1 MIEKKGNVDEM
12 FKKYNRLVKQE
23 YCKHFV
29 SKLWFDRERRQIKR
43 YNERIGL

>member
-1 MIEKKGNVDEM
+1 MIEKKGNVDKM
-12 FKKYNRLVKQE
+12 LKKLVKQE

-29 SKLWFDRERRQIKR
+29 SKLWLDRKRRQIKR

>member
-1 MIEKKGNVDEM
+1 MIEKKGNFDEM
-12 FKKYNRLVKQE
+12 FKKLIKQE

-29 SKLWFDRERRQIKR
+29 SILWFDRERRQIKR